1 MAFPA
6 QLVNDNCRRQQDYR
20 EGDSM
25 EEERRELCPYCSR
38 PLMKSRRLKFQ
49 GGQWRCAHCGA
60 PWPGELEL
68 DLDSDESEEAEEN
81 MDEETT
87 EEVTADEV
95 QDDQAATDAN
105 VEADE

>member
-1 MAFPA
+1 
-6 QLVNDNCRRQQDYR
+6 
-20 EGDSM
+20 M

-68 DLDSDESEEAEEN
+68 DLDTGESEGEEAEEV
-81 MDEETT
+81 EEAEEANT
-87 EEVTADEV
+87 ET
-95 QDDQAATDAN
+95 
-105 VEADE
+105 VEATTATAAQSDQEDSKEAETAEE